1 MHADN
6 SDLLCEAIPESLKNM
21 LLVMDS
27 AKVFDSPEGRSQL
40 WTITWDRIGS
50 YLPNM
55 KEELFKDRSEAVPVP
70 VPVPFVL
77 PIPSAPPEPAPEK
90 VQ

>member
-27 AKVFDSPEGRSQL
+27 AKVFDSPDGHSQL
-40 WTITWDRIGS
+40 WTITWDRIGTF
-50 YLPNM
+50 LPHM
-55 KEELFKDRSEAVPVP
+55 KEELFKDHTHEVTENIV
-70 VPVPFVL
+70 
-77 PIPSAPPEPAPEK
+77 EK
-90 VQ
+90 VSSVFEE